1 MGLFDSTEELE
12 RKAKLKKL
20 EDKRVAFAQRLAAE
34 GFAPEWMLFSQTENG
49 GFTALCQYK
58 GQHCLIIAPA
68 FGSDDE
74 FVLERYD
81 TLKWRMEEVR
91 VASEGMG
98 GIFGMGKKAEI
109 GVEYVITRQDGSE
122 ARMPFVGGRNCWG
135 EWQFK
140 KNPLLKTQ
148 RRRGDA
154 NVVWDMRPLDKTA
167 VHSALSA
174 AQKYFPKQPSAV

>member
-1 MGLFDSTEELE
+1 M
-12 RKAKLKKL
+12 
-20 EDKRVAFAQRLAAE
+20 
-34 GFAPEWMLFSQTENG
+34 
-49 GFTALCQYK
+49 
-58 GQHCLIIAPA
+58 
-68 FGSDDE
+68 
-74 FVLERYD
+74 
-81 TLKWRMEEVR
+81 
-91 VASEGMG
+91 ASEGMG

-122 ARMPFVGGRNCWG
+122 VRMPFVGGRNCWG